1 MVGAGI
7 VSGFDMTSEAAL
19 AKLSYVLGQPGL
31 SLDSRKELLARDLR
45 GEMTLP
51 TVDMCQPL
59 LQHSLLSRGV
69 TQLLSLSQ
77 VLPSA
82 GEWQG
87 A

>member
-1 MVGAGI
+1 
-7 VSGFDMTSEAAL
+7 
-19 AKLSYVLGQPGL
+19 
-31 SLDSRKELLARDLR
+31 
-45 GEMTLP
+45 MTLP

>member
-1 MVGAGI
+1 MVSRGPGRT
-7 VSGFDMTSEAAL
+7 GMAL
-19 AKLSYVLGQPGL
+19 HVLHAQ
-31 SLDSRKELLARDLR
+31 LLARDLR

-51 TVDMCQPL
+51 TVDVCQPS
-59 LQHSLLSRGV
+59 LQHSLLGRGV